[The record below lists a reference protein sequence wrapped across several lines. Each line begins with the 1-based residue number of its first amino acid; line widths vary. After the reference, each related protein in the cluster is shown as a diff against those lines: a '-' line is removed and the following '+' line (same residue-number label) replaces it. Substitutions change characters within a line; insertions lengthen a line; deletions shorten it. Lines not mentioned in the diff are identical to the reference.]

1 MNNQWMRK
9 TLLAI
14 SINVVIGG
22 AYAAETIVPDVDV
35 EDTTASAAEELSSTE
50 VTEAV
55 ANTDAIVESV
65 SSSAEV
71 SPTVETA
78 SVESNQVVQPV
89 SPKQAEASINKDET
103 PSLKPQGEGQA
114 ANALQQKE
122 GDATQE
128 TNLQEVFT
136 SNERHTL

>member
-78 SVESNQVVQPV
+78 SVESTQLVQPV
-89 SPKQAEASINKDET
+89 
-103 PSLKPQGEGQA
+103 
-114 ANALQQKE
+114 
-122 GDATQE
+122 
-128 TNLQEVFT
+128 
-136 SNERHTL
+136 

>member
-55 ANTDAIVESV
+55 ANTDAIPESV

-71 SPTVETA
+71 SPTDETA

-89 SPKQAEASINKDET
+89 SPKQAEASINKDE
-103 PSLKPQGEGQA
+103 L
-114 ANALQQKE
+114 L
-122 GDATQE
+122 
-128 TNLQEVFT
+128 L
-136 SNERHTL
+136 